1 MAAELV
7 SLALFYLHHQSKLS
21 NTVPARPP
29 NAAKDREQSQL
40 FCSHALRTS
49 SPAHTPPEPALR
61 CSSVKVRGSQSQVLH
76 RTRGWNSSALTP
88 QGWLICA
95 FAIRT
100 SSTVLPRQGTGLIL
114 PDATASSPA
123 LMILGPALPTATE
136 GMIGGRHY
144 PHAFSTSWQMSGQGS
159 SSLHVPL
166 GPLTST
172 QSLGIALLCCSR
184 EVQGQLSRVLQPMK
198 GRVSSPDSHM

>member
-1 MAAELV
+1 MLPRTESRV
-7 SLALFYLHHQSKLS
+7 S
-21 NTVPARPP
+21 
-29 NAAKDREQSQL
+29 
-40 FCSHALRTS
+40 S
-49 SPAHTPPEPALR
+49 SVLMPSGPAHLHIHLQSLLYCALQSR
-61 CSSVKVRGSQSQVLH
+61 CEAPNPKCCIRQGVGTVLLSQ
-76 RTRGWNSSALTP
+76 P